1 MRRFLKGLAI
11 LVVSVVLLAGCALFV
26 LSQWSCCA
34 LQPSLDLDAADLQA
48 DGTTVVRFSTTMKD
62 VPELLVLDDA
72 GMPVDII
79 APAFEREVNT
89 WHWQVVIP
97 AGAQQLVFLFTERP
111 TDLVMTSN
119 VDTWQ
124 VIERDVVGFVYQAPA
139 Q

>member
-11 LVVSVVLLAGCALFV
+11 LVVSVVLLAGCALFL

-34 LQPSLDLDAADLQA
+34 LQPTLDLQSADLQA
-48 DGTTVVRFSTTMKD
+48 DGTTVVRFSTTIKD

-72 GMPVDII
+72 GMPIDII
-79 APAFEREVNT
+79 TPAFAGEVNT
-89 WHWQVVIP
+89 IP
-97 AGAQQLVFLFTERP
+97 AGAQKLVFLFTERP
-111 TDLVMTSN
+111 MSLVMTSK

-124 VIERDVVGFVYQAPA
+124 VMESDVVGFVYQAPA